1 MPSKKFYLRRRSNDK
16 RPNPFYHL
24 SIPDTHLTPDAVCNL
39 WLSCSQQRLCGSKV
53 GDGARFQVTFGYLLA
68 ANLFIGIVMRL
79 GGDHLLFNVR
89 PAVASASGLRHAFGP
104 INDVDDA
111 IDGGVRAL
119 PRAESGM
126 VD

>member
-1 MPSKKFYLRRRSNDK
+1 
-16 RPNPFYHL
+16 
-24 SIPDTHLTPDAVCNL
+24 
-39 WLSCSQQRLCGSKV
+39 
-53 GDGARFQVTFGYLLA
+53 
-68 ANLFIGIVMRL
+68 MRL

-104 INDVDDA
+104 INADDA